1 MRGLYQEL
9 IIDHGKKPR
18 NRYRMEDYDY
28 IMVGNNPLCGDRLVV
43 YIKEVNVIIDAV
55 SFEGEGC
62 AISMAS
68 ASLMT
73 QALAGKTREQAQDIF
88 DKFHAMLTKDEPIDE
103 EFLGK
108 LCALSGVKEYPVR
121 VKCATLPWH
130 ALNAAFDQPNDEVST
145 E

>member
-43 YIKEVNVIIDAV
+43 YIKEVNGIIDAV

-88 DKFHAMLTKDEPIDE
+88 DKFHAMLTKDEPIDKE
-103 EFLGK
+103 HLGK
-108 LCALSGVKEYPVR
+108 LCALSGVKEYPIR
-121 VKCATLPWH
+121 VKCATLPWY